1 MRKPQEKDED
11 LKQSLSMSE
20 NNGQLFRESGRDFPE
35 EAFDLDTFSMH
46 RSSAKIVQVSDGPE
60 R

>member
-1 MRKPQEKDED
+1 M
-11 LKQSLSMSE
+11 LE
-20 NNGQLFRESGRDFPE
+20 NNGRLFRESGRDFPE
-35 EAFDLDTFSMH
+35 EAFDSDTFSMH